1 MRRSDLPAK
10 NDNAVIQED
19 RIIVLRGQAS
29 LLQVH
34 THIHLFEFRLWI
46 RKNRSIAGKNTNF
59 PEVSVS
65 LECPAI
71 DGRPFRLCLFYRGN
85 IMNFKTTA
93 LLITSLL
100 LLAGCDQAEK
110 SAQQLM
116 GKAAE
121 SAKQAIDDTHK
132 AAEQA
137 ISDATGGL
145 ISKKESSDEDK
156 RDTESSS
163 QEI

>member
-1 MRRSDLPAK
+1 MKL
-10 NDNAVIQED
+10 
-19 RIIVLRGQAS
+19 
-29 LLQVH
+29 
-34 THIHLFEFRLWI
+34 
-46 RKNRSIAGKNTNF
+46 
-59 PEVSVS
+59 
-65 LECPAI
+65 
-71 DGRPFRLCLFYRGN
+71 
-85 IMNFKTTA
+85 KTTA
-93 LLITSLL
+93 VLIASLL

-121 SAKQAIDDTHK
+121 TAKQAIDDTHK

-145 ISKKESSDEDK
+145 ISQKEPSDEDNEK
-156 RDTESSS
+156 KESSS

>member
-1 MRRSDLPAK
+1 MQLS
-10 NDNAVIQED
+10 VIEHGGLS
-19 RIIVLRGQAS
+19 V
-29 LLQVH
+29 
-34 THIHLFEFRLWI
+34 
-46 RKNRSIAGKNTNF
+46 RKKRSIAAENTNF
-59 PEVSVS
+59 PEVFPYI
-65 LECPAI
+65 ECLAI
-71 DGRPFRLCLFYRGN
+71 DGAPLGAGPFYKESVMKF
-85 IMNFKTTA
+85 TATA

-100 LLAGCDQAEK
+100 VLAGCDQAEK

-137 ISDATGGL
+137 LSDATGGL
-145 ISKKESSDEDK
+145 ISKKPSSAEDE
-156 RDTESSS
+156 EQSNSSS

>member
-1 MRRSDLPAK
+1 MKLTA
-10 NDNAVIQED
+10 
-19 RIIVLRGQAS
+19 
-29 LLQVH
+29 
-34 THIHLFEFRLWI
+34 
-46 RKNRSIAGKNTNF
+46 
-59 PEVSVS
+59 
-65 LECPAI
+65 
-71 DGRPFRLCLFYRGN
+71 
-85 IMNFKTTA
+85 TA

-100 LLAGCDQAEK
+100 VLAGCDQAEK

-121 SAKQAIDDTHK
+121 TAKQAIDDTHK

-145 ISKKESSDEDK
+145 ISKKEQADK
-156 RDTESSS
+156 DSEKTESSS